1 MRAFACLYCSMLQ
14 QIRPGTETG
23 SIGQHGQERTH
34 HQAWPLHAKVHA
46 RDCSAFGDQIL
57 PEAEEEI
64 SQYCQEAGKESGNRD
79 LFLTMDEILDV
90 TLMMEPGEIDQD
102 SSLKD
107 FPLLRQYCVYLTNGS
122 PVV

>member
-1 MRAFACLYCSMLQ
+1 
-14 QIRPGTETG
+14 
-23 SIGQHGQERTH
+23 
-34 HQAWPLHAKVHA
+34 
-46 RDCSAFGDQIL
+46 
-57 PEAEEEI
+57 
-64 SQYCQEAGKESGNRD
+64 
-79 LFLTMDEILDV
+79 MDEILDV